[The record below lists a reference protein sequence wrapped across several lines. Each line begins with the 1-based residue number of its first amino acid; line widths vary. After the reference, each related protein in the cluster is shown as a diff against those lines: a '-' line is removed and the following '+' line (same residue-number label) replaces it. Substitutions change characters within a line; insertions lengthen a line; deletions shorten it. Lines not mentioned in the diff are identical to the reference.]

1 MAPGSS
7 FGNFLTN
14 QISYMANALG
24 QGRIPYTAP
33 PQTLKQRKKSSGYQP
48 ISSDQLPPGAYMT
61 EAGRVY
67 GMDSTAAGRMG
78 GYMDEAGRVFVPSRP
93 QMPGPP
99 GADFPGEQGMFTP
112 AAPGPRTTPP
122 AVLDPYA
129 AQNRAY
135 QQERARV
142 EAMVKANPDMQ
153 KQEIADARAKVRDQG
168 MAAWAAANPELA
180 KKLQRGQVG
189 YDAIQGTLAGNMARA
204 GQGFGM
210 AEQLVPTPQGFPT
223 QVPGLPT
230 GAGYSTGFGMTTNLA
245 PGVQTPPPYST
256 IRPSSELS
264 GLGAAPLGTAQ
275 TSTFGQPNV
284 MDPEQFEKLLKMVQ
298 K

>member
-1 MAPGSS
+1 MAGNPPG
-7 FGNFLTN
+7 NRITN
-14 QISYMANALG
+14 EIMYMANLLNRG
-24 QGRIPYTAP
+24 QMPYGGAFQSAVQGLRDYKNRVRGVVP
-33 PQTLKQRKKSSGYQP
+33 AQQTQDYYRQRGLSSLDDKYKEQELAAGAAAERFR
-48 ISSDQLPPGAYMT
+48 PGA
-61 EAGRVY
+61 G
-67 GMDSTAAGRMG
+67 
-78 GYMDEAGRVFVPSRP
+78 
-93 QMPGPP
+93 
-99 GADFPGEQGMFTP
+99 FPGQQGMFTP
-112 AAPGPRTTPP
+112 SLPGPGTTPP

-180 KKLQRGQVG
+180 KKLQPGQVG